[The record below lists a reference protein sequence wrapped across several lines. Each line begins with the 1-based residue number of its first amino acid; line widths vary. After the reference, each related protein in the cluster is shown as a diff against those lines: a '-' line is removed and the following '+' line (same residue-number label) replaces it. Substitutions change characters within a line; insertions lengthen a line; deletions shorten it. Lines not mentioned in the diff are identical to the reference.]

1 MKTLQSTVKTIYNI
15 ELDMADFALI
25 LERFHKDKS
34 LGRSVTVVYPLAFEW
49 LEKTYADV
57 SEGWAEA
64 VVKNMQR
71 NAHGDTYKLIA
82 EYLGFDG
89 YENSGYYNE
98 TKRIYRMSV
107 YNNGDTLNK

>member
-1 MKTLQSTVKTIYNI
+1 MKTLKATVKTVYNI
-15 ELDMADFALI
+15 ELDIVDIAII

-34 LGRSVTVVYPLAFEW
+34 LGRTVTAVYPLAFEW
-49 LEKTYADV
+49 LEKTYAEV
-57 SEGWAEA
+57 SESWAEA
-64 VVKNMQR
+64 VAKNMQL

-98 TKRIYRMSV
+98 TKRIYRMVV
-107 YNNGDTLNK
+107 YNNGDTINQ